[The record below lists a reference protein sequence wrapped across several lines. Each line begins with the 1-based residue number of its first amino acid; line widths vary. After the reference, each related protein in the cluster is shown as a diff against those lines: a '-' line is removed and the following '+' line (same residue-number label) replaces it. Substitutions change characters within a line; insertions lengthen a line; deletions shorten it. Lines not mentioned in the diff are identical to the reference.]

1 MNRECSDGL
10 EDPSSSE
17 EKAILSESGLEQQ
30 RRKKAMSR
38 KSQTLLNCRAR
49 CDLALLTVSCCAATT
64 RLNVEGP
71 QILHSPPPPRGG
83 GAHGM

>member
-38 KSQTLLNCRAR
+38 KSQTLLVCLSLHTLVAFNTFTRGAGLTHISYIYNIYKICRLR
-49 CDLALLTVSCCAATT
+49 CGPLAS
-64 RLNVEGP
+64 
-71 QILHSPPPPRGG
+71 
-83 GAHGM
+83 